1 MISQKA
7 KYAFKALFRLAEIPR
22 GSSASIEE
30 IALAEAIPRRF
41 LEHILLEL
49 KAERIVSSLRG
60 PHGGYTLV
68 TPPGDLTIGRI
79 LRLVDGPMA
88 PVPCL
93 SRTAYRRCP
102 DCKDERTCAVR
113 HLFADAY
120 AAQLARFDSTTL
132 ADALHARPILETA
145 DSGPSTGSIP
155 EIVHP

>member
-7 KYAFKALFRLAEIPR
+7 KYAFKALFRLAEIPSS
-22 GSSASIEE
+22 SSASIEE
-30 IALAEAIPRRF
+30 IANAEAIPRRF

-49 KAERIVSSLRG
+49 KREGIVASLRG
-60 PHGGYTLV
+60 PRGGYTLV
-68 TPPGDLTIGRI
+68 MPLAGLTIGRI

-102 DCKDERTCAVR
+102 DCRDERTCAVR
-113 HLFADAY
+113 HLFAEAY

-132 ADALHARPILETA
+132 ADALRARPVLEA
-145 DSGPSTGSIP
+145 VGSELSSPGIP
-155 EIVHP
+155 EIAHP